1 MIRSQKKVERINI
14 QPQEKDRLQQL
25 AMKVS
30 IFYLSYCL
38 YVNSVNSSTS
48 FIVFTFTKHGKMV
61 DMTEQYS
68 LALFPTSIRKYVI
81 DCVIADSHL
90 SHLLKNKNITPS
102 NLQDWASNV
111 EDRK

>member
-1 MIRSQKKVERINI
+1 MIDHKRNLRESIYI
-14 QPQEKDRLQQL
+14 QPHKDRYAQL

-30 IFYLSYCL
+30 LFYLSYCL
-38 YVNSVNSSTS
+38 YVNSVNSSNS

-68 LALFPTSIRKYVI
+68 LALFPISIRKYVI

-90 SHLLKNKNITPS
+90 SNLLKKKNITPS
-102 NLQDWASNV
+102 NLQDWA
-111 EDRK
+111 KQG

>member
-1 MIRSQKKVERINI
+1 MIRAQKKVERINI

-25 AMKVS
+25 AMK
-30 IFYLSYCL
+30 
-38 YVNSVNSSTS
+38 
-48 FIVFTFTKHGKMV
+48 HGKMV

-68 LALFPTSIRKYVI
+68 LALFPISIRKYVI

-111 EDRK
+111 EERK

>member
-1 MIRSQKKVERINI
+1 MIRSQKNIERINI

-25 AMKVS
+25 AM
-30 IFYLSYCL
+30 
-38 YVNSVNSSTS
+38 
-48 FIVFTFTKHGKMV
+48 KHGKMV

-102 NLQDWASNV
+102 NLQDWV
-111 EDRK
+111 KKE